1 MMSDVDDYGDWKFGK
16 RLTGI
21 SFAGNLFMLKM
32 GLAVA
37 GAIVAW
43 ILSFT
48 GYVAN
53 KPEQNAQ
60 TIQGIVIMFSLLP
73 MVSYF
78 ISAFMVRYF
87 KLNNTLVEKIKV
99 DLAKRELE
107 NGSDQSQ
114 EFKDIPVH

>member
-1 MMSDVDDYGDWKFGK
+1 
-16 RLTGI
+16 
-21 SFAGNLFMLKM
+21 MLKM

-43 ILSFT
+43 ILAFT

-53 KPEQNAQ
+53 EPQQNSQ
-60 TIQGIVIMFSLLP
+60 TIQGIIMMFSLLP

-78 ISAFMVRYF
+78 ISAYLVRYF
-87 KLNNTLVEKIKV
+87 KLNNAFLEKIKT

-107 NGSDQSQ
+107 KGRGQPQ
-114 EFKDIPVH
+114 EVQDVPVI